1 MNEQAQALY
10 RTGMAEVKNGKT
22 REAIASFEQALQ
34 LAPRDK
40 VLLNAAGGA
49 CNLDGDFEK
58 ARTYYLESLKADP
71 DFAPARQ
78 NLGVLLYSLGRFGE
92 AETQFR
98 IVAGRANQSQAV
110 ANLFLGLI
118 AEKRSDC
125 KTAVSLLGKAGRLLQ
140 QYPDALLA
148 FAGCQSRLGD
158 GPAALQVLE
167 EFDSLPNKSAA
178 QLGRAAEIRTGVMR
192 DRPGRREG
200 ALEGREDS
208 PSSRSLR
215 VPSDEKR
222 AELLEKAGKL
232 DEAQALL
239 ENLADK
245 QPTGDVL
252 LDLARVAKERGDLA
266 VAFKSL
272 RRASQLEPDR
282 EDSYLEFSTICTDHD
297 SDSLA
302 LKAAEIGLSHVP
314 HSYRLTVQKGVLLA
328 KLGRRREAAA
338 TLRVAATM
346 QKDNSTALVCLAV
359 VLSLNNDKDGAE
371 HILADVI
378 RRFPDNYY
386 IYYLRGKFLQE
397 FRTDSEE
404 SARGSFEEAVRLN
417 PNHADSY
424 YQLSRTYLTTS
435 PQRAEQALE
444 KCLKLDP
451 NHLPAKF
458 ALARLYLQTGRKAE
472 GQALLA
478 RFITQQQSED
488 LQQQKRLLIVAAP
501 N

>member
-1 MNEQAQALY
+1 
-10 RTGMAEVKNGKT
+10 
-22 REAIASFEQALQ
+22 
-34 LAPRDK
+34 
-40 VLLNAAGGA
+40 
-49 CNLDGDFEK
+49 
-58 ARTYYLESLKADP
+58 
-71 DFAPARQ
+71 
-78 NLGVLLYSLGRFGE
+78 
-92 AETQFR
+92 
-98 IVAGRANQSQAV
+98 
-110 ANLFLGLI
+110 
-118 AEKRSDC
+118 
-125 KTAVSLLGKAGRLLQ
+125 
-140 QYPDALLA
+140 
-148 FAGCQSRLGD
+148 
-158 GPAALQVLE
+158 
-167 EFDSLPNKSAA
+167 
-178 QLGRAAEIRTGVMR
+178 
-192 DRPGRREG
+192 
-200 ALEGREDS
+200 
-208 PSSRSLR
+208 
-215 VPSDEKR
+215 
-222 AELLEKAGKL
+222 
-232 DEAQALL
+232 
-239 ENLADK
+239 
-245 QPTGDVL
+245 
-252 LDLARVAKERGDLA
+252 
-266 VAFKSL
+266 
-272 RRASQLEPDR
+272 
-282 EDSYLEFSTICTDHD
+282 
-297 SDSLA
+297 
-302 LKAAEIGLSHVP
+302 
-314 HSYRLTVQKGVLLA
+314 
-328 KLGRRREAAA
+328 
-338 TLRVAATM
+338 M